1 MICSGLSLISE
12 HLLVPFTWIP
22 QEALLWWRPL
32 KVFPSLY
39 QQFLHCASHSQ
50 CYRTHIPVW
59 VVISNLLTVLVWIYF
74 KTQVSILGNIF
85 FSQLVLTLHW
95 AGLCCW
101 SLAAAAHFGSAES
114 FTHFGQQ
121 HILESLNYGF
131 SVHIT
136 MMYNKLDIKFRAW
149 TCFIYLFWSLN

>member
-1 MICSGLSLISE
+1 MPLIEYDLSQATKLMICSGLSLISE
-12 HLLVPFTWIP
+12 HLLAPFTWIP

-85 FSQLVLTLHW
+85 FHSWFSLCTEQGCAVGVLL
-95 AGLCCW
+95 L
-101 SLAAAAHFGSAES
+101 
-114 FTHFGQQ
+114 Q
-121 HILESLNYGF
+121 HILVLLSLLLILA
-131 SVHIT
+131 SS
-136 MMYNKLDIKFRAW
+136 
-149 TCFIYLFWSLN
+149 IYWSL